1 MRAGAGTRGAVRA
14 TTAVTVD
21 AADGG
26 QRIRWS
32 HAWPGVLRRTGPRR
46 VHLVHA
52 AGGPLGGDELGL
64 DVEVGPGAAVAVRS
78 AGATLV
84 QPGAGEAAGVPARWP

>member
-1 MRAGAGTRGAVRA
+1 
-14 TTAVTVD
+14 VTVD
-21 AADGG
+21 AADGR
-26 QRIRWS
+26 QRIRRS
-32 HAWPGVLRRTGPRR
+32 HAWPVVLRRTGPRR

-64 DVEVGPGAAVAVRS
+64 DVEVGAGAGVAVHS

-84 QPGAGEAAGVPARWP
+84 QPGPRAGPRDGP